1 MKTIIPK
8 ILIFSVLV
16 LHVISYDLSQLQD
29 FSTLEFPPNHAVSI
43 TNPLLWTVHVSCS
56 VQSSDASDV
65 LVGKVDRG
73 SATINGQNVTTGTE
87 VEVQNGGNLVITASK
102 LGKFE
107 ITNLGQNTVVT
118 HCGLSNN
125 LKFLEY

>member
-1 MKTIIPK
+1 MKTLFSK

-16 LHVISYDLSQLQD
+16 LHVLSIDVVQLQD
-29 FSTLEFPPNHAVSI
+29 FSTLEFPPNHAVPI
-43 TNPLLWTVHVSCS
+43 VNPLVWKVNVSCS
-56 VQSSDASDV
+56 VQTSDPSDV

-73 SATINGQNVTTGTE
+73 SATLNGQTIKNGTQ
-87 VEVQNGGNLVITASK
+87 VEVKNGDNLVITASA

-118 HCGLSNN
+118 HCGLSYA
-125 LKFLEY
+125 LEFLEA